1 MTRMRYDNAM
11 RIKVTVVGC
20 GAVVQ
25 RLYKIPLQLL
35 EKRGMINVVGLV
47 DKDLARAQA
56 FRRCFKKASA
66 YDNLLTAIND
76 AESRLIIVASPATL
90 HAEHSILAM
99 QNRNN
104 VLCEKPMAV
113 TKVKCQQM
121 IETASSTGLKL
132 SINMIRRYYPSL
144 VRAKKLIHAGEIG
157 DVLSFT
163 YREGRQYNWP
173 VATVESFQRE
183 TGGGGILL
191 DMGSHAFDTLVW
203 LFGKP
208 RIVSHFDDCMN
219 NGIEASCI
227 TKLDF
232 EGISGFVHLSWD
244 YELLNQFIIIGTKA
258 KLIVS
263 LDDLDAIIAVKND
276 STSLPLPDV
285 AFPVSSN
292 IKSQTTAVPRNI
304 RDCVYL
310 HIVQLLRSI
319 LKDEKPEIGGDQ
331 GLSVISAIEEC
342 YQVAEPIDM
351 NWLPTVQNISFKGLH
366 WREQLSDQ

>member
-1 MTRMRYDNAM
+1 MIGNDAM
-11 RIKVTVVGC
+11 GIKVTIVGC

-35 EKRGMINVVGLV
+35 EKDGMINVVGLV
-47 DKDLARAQA
+47 DRDLSRAQI
-56 FRRCFKKASA
+56 FRRYFKKASA

-76 AESRLIIVASPATL
+76 AHSQLTIVASPATL
-90 HAEHSILAM
+90 HAEHTILAM
-99 QNRNN
+99 QNHNN

-113 TKVKCQQM
+113 TKVQCQQM
-121 IETASSTGLKL
+121 NETACNTGLKL
-132 SINMIRRYYPSL
+132 SIGMIRRYYPSL
-144 VRAKKLIHAGEIG
+144 VRAKKLIENGAIG

-173 VATVESFQRE
+173 VAAAEGFQRKG
-183 TGGGGILL
+183 GGGGILL
-191 DMGSHAFDTLVW
+191 DLGSHVFDTLIW

-208 RIVSHFDDCMN
+208 RIVAHFDDSMN
-219 NGIEASCI
+219 NGIEGSCV

-244 YELLNQFIIIGTKA
+244 YDLLNKFIIMGTKA
-258 KLIVS
+258 KIIVS
-263 LDDLDAIIAVKND
+263 LDDLDTIIAMKND
-276 STSLPLPDV
+276 GTPLPLPDV
-285 AFPVSSN
+285 AFPVSLSVN
-292 IKSQTTAVPRNI
+292 KQTTAVPRKL
-304 RDCVYL
+304 RDCIYI

-319 LKDEKPEIGGDQ
+319 LRDEKPEIGGDD

-351 NWLPTVQNISFKGLH
+351 NWLPTEQNTSFKQLH
-366 WREQLSDQ
+366 WRHQSWDQ